1 MIMPNKLSAQ
11 EAQAAVDAV
20 ADMQKASWRRAV
32 PSRKYGISIA
42 LLIASLFALY
52 ALNDPYPYILVP
64 ILGLA
69 VFIATSREKS
79 GIYAQ
84 SQLTS
89 KKNIA
94 AFAVVIAFMLALF
107 FGAILIRRTYDM
119 AWVPIAAGILA
130 GLIIFAGNE
139 SARRAFR
146 TKANEKQSHE

>member
-1 MIMPNKLSAQ
+1 MPNKLSAQ

-20 ADMQKASWRRAV
+20 TDMQKASWRRAV
-32 PSRKYGISIA
+32 PSRRYGVGIA

-69 VFIATSREKS
+69 IFIATSKEKS

-107 FGAILIRRTYDM
+107 FGAIMVRRTYDM
-119 AWVPIAAGILA
+119 AWVPIIAGILA

-139 SARRAFR
+139 SARSAFQA
-146 TKANEKQSHE
+146 KANETGPHDGH